1 MAKKMTKRDYFNR
14 ILSYAHEEDKEFLE
28 NELDLL
34 DKKNAA
40 GRKPSAKL
48 IAKRNADA
56 DLRAAIV
63 TEMEMGVKYT
73 AADMVK
79 ALPTLAA
86 VEDMTA
92 AKVSYLMRDL
102 IVDGSVVKGVEKR
115 RTYYWLSE

>member
-28 NELDLL
+28 HELDLL

-40 GRKPSAKL
+40 DRKPSAKL

-86 VEDMTA
+86 VEGMTA

-102 IVDGSVVKGVEKR
+102 SADGSVVKTVEKR
-115 RTYYWLSE
+115 RTYYSLAD